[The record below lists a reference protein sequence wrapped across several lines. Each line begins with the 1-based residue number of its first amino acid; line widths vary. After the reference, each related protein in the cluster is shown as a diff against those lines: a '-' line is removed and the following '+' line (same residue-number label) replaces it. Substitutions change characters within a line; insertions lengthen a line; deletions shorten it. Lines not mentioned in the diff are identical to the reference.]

1 MCCIFLSFFSIYF
14 LLRSKMKSKEKHM
27 NALDKLKKGGVKLTG
42 TVTATVVDSE
52 GKESN
57 FQSESIYGSYN
68 DERVYVRVAG
78 RDRLLD
84 IYFVIPRRFIGDN
97 PITDEGHI
105 MFQVQSSPS
114 AQWYAQYGAVNI
126 ENNIITDYRGKF
138 NVRKREEGDP
148 DMSAALN
155 GSFSVNFEAK
165 MSSK

>member
-1 MCCIFLSFFSIYF
+1 
-14 LLRSKMKSKEKHM
+14 MKSIEKHM
-27 NALDKLKKGGVKLTG
+27 SALDLEKLKKEEFKLAG
-42 TVTATVVDSE
+42 IVTATVVDSE

-57 FQSESIYGSYN
+57 FQSESIYGNYYN
-68 DERVYVRVAG
+68 DERVYVRAAG
-78 RDRLLD
+78 SDRLLD
-84 IYFVIPRRFIGDN
+84 IYFVIPREFIGDN
-97 PITDEGHI
+97 PITDEGYI

-114 AQWYAQYGAVNI
+114 AQWYAQYGTVNI

-138 NVRKREEGDP
+138 NVRKRKEGDP